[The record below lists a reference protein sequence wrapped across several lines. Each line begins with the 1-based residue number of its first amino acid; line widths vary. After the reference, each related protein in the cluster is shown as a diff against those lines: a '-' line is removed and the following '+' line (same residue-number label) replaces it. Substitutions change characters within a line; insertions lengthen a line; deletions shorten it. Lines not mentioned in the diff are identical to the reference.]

1 MEFYIRD
8 VGDPNFDQNKLE
20 AGSEIAQ
27 LLTQIETLLF
37 TRKGDVMGEPNFGAN
52 LDDLVYALRYNDR
65 MIAST
70 IEDQLETFVPLS
82 RKYNTR
88 VNVDFT
94 EEVDR
99 HLLFVNIDI
108 DSKYQVGVY
117 I

>member
-8 VGDPNFDQNKLE
+8 VGDPNFDQDKLE
-20 AGSEIAQ
+20 ATSEIAQ

-37 TRKGDVMGEPNFGAN
+37 TRRGDVMGDPGFGAN
-52 LDDLVYALRYNDR
+52 LDDLVYSLRYNDR
-65 MIAST
+65 MIEST
-70 IEDQLETFVPLS
+70 IEDQLETYVPLS

-88 VNVDFT
+88 VSVDFT